1 MRGGIPGVEK
11 ETYFSSYLDSPERG
25 QGYTMYYDASR
36 DGLGCVLMQSGR
48 VVAYGSLQL
57 KNHEQNYPTHDM
69 ELAAVVFTLKIWCHY
84 LYGEEFEVY
93 SDHKSLK
100 YIFTQRDLN
109 MRQRRWME
117 FLEDY
122 DFTLHYHPGKA
133 NVVLD
138 ALSRKSRGALASI
151 ASREWR
157 MLETVGQF
165 GVQYSEQTQG
175 TLGSLVDTPSLLS
188 RVIESQWQDTEIV
201 SIRDRVQSGTG
212 DEGWT
217 VHADGSLRYR

>member
-1 MRGGIPGVEK
+1 
-11 ETYFSSYLDSPERG
+11 
-25 QGYTMYYDASR
+25 
-36 DGLGCVLMQSGR
+36 
-48 VVAYGSLQL
+48 
-57 KNHEQNYPTHDM
+57 M
-69 ELAAVVFTLKIWCHY
+69 ELAAVVFALKIWRHY

-100 YIFTQRDLN
+100 YIFTQWDLN

-133 NVVLD
+133 NVVAD

-157 MLETVGQF
+157 MLETVG
-165 GVQYSEQTQG
+165 
-175 TLGSLVDTPSLLS
+175 
-188 RVIESQWQDTEIV
+188 
-201 SIRDRVQSGTG
+201 
-212 DEGWT
+212 
-217 VHADGSLRYR
+217 